1 MNFMNYMMINGEK
14 IEFTKE
20 QVKKIK
26 ESVCGHAVNED
37 LSGDTERKR
46 LSDVDAEDTFNAGK
60 FKFIKLE
67 QVGDDVLCLLKDTYV
82 DDVEFGDNNNF
93 DGSNHDEICKKFE
106 AELAEAVGAEN
117 IVEHTVDLT
126 SDDGLK
132 CYGTVRRKVSGFTA
146 ELARRYVH
154 ILDKYKLNKYW
165 WLVTPH
171 STPKHENANWV
182 KCVSPSGIISSNF
195 CNDII
200 GVRPFCILKSNIF
213 VS

>member
-1 MNFMNYMMINGEK
+1 MNYMMINGEK
-14 IEFTKE
+14 IEFTEE

-26 ESVCGHAVNED
+26 ESVCGHAVNEAS
-37 LSGDTERKR
+37 SGDTERKR
-46 LSDVDAEDTFNAGK
+46 LSEVDAEDTFNAGK
-60 FKFIKLE
+60 FEFIKLK

-106 AELAEAVGAEN
+106 AELAEIVGADN

-132 CYGTVRRKVSGFTA
+132 DYGMVRRKVSGFTA

-182 KCVSPSGIISSNF
+182 KCVSPGGGVSNGNYYYN
-195 CNDII
+195 C
-200 GVRPFCILKSNIF
+200 GVRPFCILKSDIF
-213 VS
+213 VA